1 MAKRKKK
8 VSGIKKLLKLGGKSS
23 GKMGRMQSLF
33 IVGGGSSSKKKGK
46 GRWY

>member
-33 IVGGGSSSKKKGK
+33 TVGGSSSKKGK

>member
-1 MAKRKKK
+1 VAKRKKK

-33 IVGGGSSSKKKGK
+33 TIGSGTGNKRKV
-46 GRWY
+46 RYY

>member
-1 MAKRKKK
+1 MARKKKK

-33 IVGGGSSSKKKGK
+33 TIGGGSSGTKRKV
-46 GRWY
+46 RYY

>member
-1 MAKRKKK
+1 VAKRKKK

-33 IVGGGSSSKKKGK
+33 TIGGSGTGKKRKV
-46 GRWY
+46 RYY